1 MRSGPVDDGTRRAS
15 ALAAV
20 MWMAA
25 NDLRQRLRDW
35 SFLIFGL
42 LVPFALAFVFSL
54 LIGPLER
61 ASPVTA
67 AVVLADEDVT
77 VMSMGMRTA
86 LAAAAEAGVVT
97 WTSAPDEAEARR
109 RLEAG
114 EADAAVVL
122 RRGFGAAVAAAART
136 ATETTDGA
144 DASKTEALGVTV
156 VGRADRILATQIARG
171 VTTAYVS
178 RIRSGVWAAS
188 ALGLAGHPVTFAIAV
203 AQVAGAPDPLTLV
216 AVKTSDR
223 QLGPTTYYAAGMAVF
238 FVFFIV
244 QLGVMGLLDEE
255 RHGTLARLLA
265 APVARGAVLAAKV
278 LSSVVIGVVSMVTL
292 AVAST
297 LIMGAEW
304 GAPLGAFALI
314 LAVVASAAG
323 ILMLVAG
330 LARSSEAAG
339 NVQAVIAITLGA
351 LGGTFFPLPQ
361 TSGVMEWLP
370 KASPH
375 HWFMRGMGDLAAG
388 GGVAATLPSLA
399 ALALFAFVTGAAGW
413 ALLARRLNR

>member
-1 MRSGPVDDGTRRAS
+1 MNAGSGGTNTPRAGT
-15 ALAAV
+15 AAV
-20 MWMAA
+20 VTWMAL
-25 NDLRQRLRDW
+25 NDLRQRLRDR
-35 SFLIFGL
+35 SFFIFGL
-42 LVPFALAFVFSL
+42 MVPFALAFVFGL
-54 LIGPLER
+54 LVGPLER
-61 ASPVTA
+61 AAPVTA
-67 AVVLADEDVT
+67 AVVLVDEDVT

-97 WTSAPDEAEARR
+97 WTSAPDEPEARR

-114 EADAAVVL
+114 EADAAVIL
-122 RRGFGAAVAAAART
+122 RAGFGAAVAAAART
-136 ATETTDGA
+136 GSPAADGA
-144 DASKTEALGVTV
+144 AASEPDALGVTV
-156 VGRADRILATQIARG
+156 VGRADRTLATQIANG

-178 RIRSGVWAAS
+178 RLRSGVWAAS
-188 ALGLAGHPVTFAIAV
+188 ALDLAGHPVTFALAV
-203 AQVAGAPDPLTLV
+203 AQVASAPDPLTLV
-216 AVKTSDR
+216 AVKTSAR
-223 QLGPTTYYAAGMAVF
+223 QLSPTTYYAAGMAVF

-304 GAPLGAFALI
+304 GAPLAVFVLI

-339 NVQAVIAITLGA
+339 NVQAIIAITLGA

-361 TSGVMEWLP
+361 TGGVMEWLP

-375 HWFMRGMGDLAAG
+375 YWFMRGMGDLAAG
-388 GGVAATLPSLA
+388 GGVGAISSSLG
-399 ALALFAFVTGAAGW
+399 ALALFAVVTGVVGW
-413 ALLARRLNR
+413 VLLGRRLNR